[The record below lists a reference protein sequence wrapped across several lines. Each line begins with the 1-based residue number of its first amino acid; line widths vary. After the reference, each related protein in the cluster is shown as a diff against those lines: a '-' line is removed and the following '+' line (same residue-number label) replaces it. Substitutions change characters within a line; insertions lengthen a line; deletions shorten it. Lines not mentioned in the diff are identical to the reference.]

1 MGKLYESEEETK
13 LRYITPA
20 LLRAGWSTHKMLME
34 YSLRNDRFK
43 IVPGHNI
50 TTKVKPSTRNKPDYL
65 LCKSV
70 NFPIA
75 VVEAKSTEKTA
86 ADGIDQAK
94 VYAEMLDIPFAYS
107 SAGDKFI
114 EYDYTTGIQKEFSM
128 DDFPS
133 PDELWNRWCA
143 ARGINDDDSR
153 HKMENALYYT
163 TDDGKTPRYYQMLA
177 INKTVNAVIADKQ
190 KRILLVMATGTG
202 KTYTA
207 FQIIWRL
214 LKGAK
219 AVKNVLYLAD
229 RNPLVD
235 QTIVGDFQPFK
246 NLNTKIRN
254 RKIDTSHQ
262 VYFGL
267 YQQLKGGDDDGE
279 GESLADVYKQVAP
292 DFFDLIIVDECH
304 RGSAREES
312 SWRTI
317 LDYFSSAVQIGLT
330 ATPSHKLGADNAEY
344 FGEPIYTY
352 TLKQGIEDGF
362 LAPYQ
367 VVRVSLDKDL
377 DGWEPEEGERDL
389 NDIEI
394 PKRKY
399 TLADYDSTII
409 LKSRTRTVAAVIT
422 EFLHRL
428 GRMSKTIVF
437 CTTQRHALE
446 LRDELR
452 TLNSDMMKV
461 DANYIVRMTGDDQEG
476 RALFD
481 DFISVS
487 EKYPVVV
494 TTSKLLTTGADTKC
508 VKLIV
513 LDANIRSMTEF
524 KQIIGRGTR
533 LREDADKTFFTIL
546 DFRNAS
552 ELFKDKDFDGDP
564 DWESDW
570 GDGSSNPDEEG
581 PEAPSSNDDD
591 GGSTEGDDKPD
602 TTEGDDGKPSDD
614 DGKPTSDDSSGGG
627 GGTEAVVRAP
637 RTVYVVGNSVEVAVV
652 GESISYL
659 DSNGNLVVDKFKDY
673 TRKNILEHFNSE
685 ADFMEVW
692 NGSEEKQKII
702 EALAQKGILIEQ
714 LRKEMGN
721 PDYDEFDLIVSVAFG
736 ATPQTRQMRSSRV
749 KRGKFLDKYQGV
761 AREVMEILLDIYAH
775 EGVCEVDSRKVLQSR
790 EFKSFGGLPKIIKSF
805 GGAAAYDAAVKAME
819 KELYLPVQSQSGNH
833 TNNTGLEA

>member
-1 MGKLYESEEETK
+1 MGKYHETEEDTK
-13 LRYITPA
+13 HRYITPA
-20 LLRAGWSTHKMLME
+20 LHKAGWSAYQITME
-34 YSLRNDRFK
+34 YSLRKDRFK
-43 IVPGHNI
+43 IVPGQNMA
-50 TTKVKPSTRNKPDYL
+50 TKVARTTRNNPDYL
-65 LCKSV
+65 LCKNV
-70 NFPIA
+70 NCPIA

-94 VYAEMLDIPFAYS
+94 IYAEMLDLPFAYS

-114 EYDYTTGIQKEFSM
+114 EHDFTTGKQTEFSM
-128 DDFPS
+128 DEFPS
-133 PDELWNRWCA
+133 PDALWKRWCD
-143 ARGINDDDSR
+143 ARGITDDDR
-153 HKMENALYYT
+153 RKKMEDALYYT
-163 TDDGKTPRYYQMLA
+163 TDDGKIPRYYQMLA
-177 INKTVNAVIADKQ
+177 INKTVNAVIADQ
-190 KRILLVMATGTG
+190 RKRILLVMATGTG

-219 AVKNVLYLAD
+219 VVKNVLYLAD

-254 RKIDTSHQ
+254 RKIETSHQ
-262 VYFGL
+262 VFFGL
-267 YQQLKGGDDDGE
+267 YQQLKGGDDEE
-279 GESLADVYKQVAP
+279 GESLLDVYKQVKP

-304 RGSAREES
+304 RGSSREDS
-312 SWRTI
+312 SWRAI
-317 LDYFSSAVQIGLT
+317 LEYFKSAIQIGLT
-330 ATPSHKLGADNAEY
+330 ATPSEKEGANNAEY

-352 TLKQGIEDGF
+352 SLKQGIEDGF

-367 VVRVSLDKDL
+367 VVRALLDKDR
-377 DGWEPEEGERDL
+377 DGWEPEDGEKDL
-389 NDIEI
+389 NGKVI

-399 TLADYDSTII
+399 TLANYDSTII
-409 LKSRTRTVAAVIT
+409 LKSRTRTVATIIT
-422 EFLHRL
+422 EYLHRL

-437 CTTQRHALE
+437 CATQRHALE

-452 TLNSDMMKV
+452 MLNDDMMQI

-487 EKYPVVV
+487 EKFPVVV

-552 ELFKDKDFDGDP
+552 QLFKDKSFDGDP
-564 DWESDW
+564 DWESEW
-570 GDGSSNPDEEG
+570 GEKTEG
-581 PEAPSSNDDD
+581 I
-591 GGSTEGDDKPD
+591 TEGD
-602 TTEGDDGKPSDD
+602 GDAHPNPEPEPNPNPNPETNPEPEHKR
-614 DGKPTSDDSSGGG
+614 
-627 GGTEAVVRAP
+627 E
-637 RTVYVVGNSVEVAVV
+637 VYVVGNGVEVSLI
-652 GESISYL
+652 GETVSYL
-659 DSNGNLVVDKFKDY
+659 NEEGKLVTEKFTDY
-673 TRKNILEHFNSE
+673 TRKNILECFGSE

-692 NGSEEKQKII
+692 NGSAEKKAVLQD
-702 EALAQKGILIEQ
+702 LAKRGILIEQ
-714 LRKEMGN
+714 IRKEMGN
-721 PDYDEFDLIVSVAFG
+721 PDYDEFDLIVSIAFG

-749 KRGKFLDKYQGV
+749 KRGQFLDKYQGV
-761 AREVMEILLDIYAH
+761 AREVLERLLDIYAQ
-775 EGVCEVDSRKVLQSR
+775 EGVCEVDSRKVLQSK

-805 GGAAAYDAAVKAME
+805 GGPASYDEAVKAME
-819 KELYLPVQSQSGNH
+819 RELYLPLAINQ
-833 TNNTGLEA
+833 NNANNMTGIQV

>member
-20 LLRAGWSTHKMLME
+20 LQKAGWSSHKMLME
-34 YSLRNDRFK
+34 YSLRKDRFK
-43 IVPGHNI
+43 IVPGHNM
-50 TTKVKPSTRNKPDYL
+50 TTKVQPSTRNKPDYL

-86 ADGIDQAK
+86 SDGIDQAK

-114 EYDYTTGIQKEFSM
+114 EYDYTTGSQKELPL
-128 DDFPS
+128 DEFPS
-133 PDELWNRWCA
+133 PDDLWNRWCV
-143 ARGINDDDSR
+143 ARGINDEDSR

-163 TDDGKTPRYYQMLA
+163 TDDGKIPRYYQMLA

-267 YQQLKGGDDDGE
+267 YQQLKGGDDDAE
-279 GESLADVYKQVAP
+279 GESLADVYKQVSP

-312 SWRTI
+312 SWRAI
-317 LDYFSSAVQIGLT
+317 LDYFSSAIQIGLT

-367 VVRVSLDKDL
+367 VVRVSLDKDV

-389 NDIEI
+389 NDKEI

-422 EFLHRL
+422 EYLHRL

-452 TLNSDMMKV
+452 KLNEDMMKV

-564 DWESDW
+564 DWESEW
-570 GDGSSNPDEEG
+570 GKEDSDSE
-581 PEAPSSNDDD
+581 DD
-591 GGSTEGDDKPD
+591 GESGGSAP
-602 TTEGDDGKPSDD
+602 
-614 DGKPTSDDSSGGG
+614 GGG
-627 GGTEAVVRAP
+627 GKPGGEESTKTKKGGKGSSSSEEPEKTP
-637 RTVYVVGNSVEVAVV
+637 RTVYVVGNSVEVSVT

-659 DSNGNLVVDKFKDY
+659 DSDGKLVVDKFKDY
-673 TRKNILEHFNSE
+673 TRKNILECFGSE

-692 NGSEEKQKII
+692 NGPEEKQKVIQ
-702 EALAQKGILIEQ
+702 ALAQKGILIEQ

-721 PDYDEFDLIVSVAFG
+721 PDYDEFDLVVSVAFG

-749 KRGKFLDKYQGV
+749 KRGQFLDKYQGI
-761 AREVMEILLDIYAH
+761 ARDVLETLLDIYAH
-775 EGVCEVDSRKVLQSR
+775 EGVCEVDSRKVLQSK

-805 GGAAAYDAAVKAME
+805 GGVAAYDAAVKAME
-819 KELYLPVQSQSGNH
+819 KELYLPVQNQQGSK
-833 TNNTGLEA
+833 TNKTGLEA

>member
-20 LLRAGWSTHKMLME
+20 LQKAGWSSHKMLME
-34 YSLRNDRFK
+34 YSLRKDRFK
-43 IVPGHNI
+43 IVPGHNM
-50 TTKVKPSTRNKPDYL
+50 TTKVQPSTRNKPDYL

-86 ADGIDQAK
+86 SDGIDQAK

-114 EYDYTTGIQKEFSM
+114 EYDYTTGSQKELSL
-128 DDFPS
+128 DEFPS
-133 PDELWNRWCA
+133 PDDLWNRWCV
-143 ARGINDDDSR
+143 ARGINDEDSR

-163 TDDGKTPRYYQMLA
+163 TDDGKILRYYQMLA

-279 GESLADVYKQVAP
+279 GESLADVYKQVSP

-312 SWRTI
+312 SWRAI
-317 LDYFSSAVQIGLT
+317 LDYFSSAIQIGLT

-367 VVRVSLDKDL
+367 VVRVSLDKDV

-389 NDIEI
+389 NDKEI

-409 LKSRTRTVAAVIT
+409 LKNRTRTVAAVIT
-422 EFLHRL
+422 EYLHRL

-452 TLNSDMMKV
+452 KLNEDMMKV
-461 DANYIVRMTGDDQEG
+461 DENYIVRMTGDDQEG

-513 LDANIRSMTEF
+513 LDANIRSRTEF

-564 DWESDW
+564 DWESEW
-570 GDGSSNPDEEG
+570 GKDSDSEDNGESCGS
-581 PEAPSSNDDD
+581 AP
-591 GGSTEGDDKPD
+591 
-602 TTEGDDGKPSDD
+602 
-614 DGKPTSDDSSGGG
+614 GGG
-627 GGTEAVVRAP
+627 GKPGGEESTKTKKGGKGSSSSEEPEKTP
-637 RTVYVVGNSVEVAVV
+637 RTVYVVGNSVEVSVT

-659 DSNGNLVVDKFKDY
+659 DSDGKLVVDKFKDY
-673 TRKNILEHFNSE
+673 TRKNILECFGSE

-692 NGSEEKQKII
+692 NGPEEKQKVIQ
-702 EALAQKGILIEQ
+702 ALAQKGILIEQ

-721 PDYDEFDLIVSVAFG
+721 PDYDEFDLVVSVAFG

-749 KRGKFLDKYQGV
+749 KRGQFLDKYQGI
-761 AREVMEILLDIYAH
+761 ARDVLETLLDIYAH
-775 EGVCEVDSRKVLQSR
+775 EGVCEVDSRKVLQSK

-819 KELYLPVQSQSGNH
+819 KELYLPVQNQQGIE
-833 TNNTGLEA
+833 TNKTGLEA

>member
-20 LLRAGWSTHKMLME
+20 LQKAGWSSHKMLME
-34 YSLRNDRFK
+34 YSLRKDRFK
-43 IVPGHNI
+43 IVPGHNM
-50 TTKVKPSTRNKPDYL
+50 TTKVQPSTRNKPDYL

-86 ADGIDQAK
+86 SDGIDQAK

-114 EYDYTTGIQKEFSM
+114 EYDYTTGSQKELPL
-128 DDFPS
+128 DEFPS
-133 PDELWNRWCA
+133 PDDLWNRWCV
-143 ARGINDDDSR
+143 ARGINDEDSR

-163 TDDGKTPRYYQMLA
+163 TDDGKIPRYYQMLA

-267 YQQLKGGDDDGE
+267 YQQLKGGDDDAE
-279 GESLADVYKQVAP
+279 GESLADVYKQVSP

-312 SWRTI
+312 SWRAI
-317 LDYFSSAVQIGLT
+317 LDYFSSAIQIGLT

-367 VVRVSLDKDL
+367 VVRVSLDKDV

-389 NDIEI
+389 NDKEI

-422 EFLHRL
+422 EYLHRL

-452 TLNSDMMKV
+452 KLNEDMMKV

-564 DWESDW
+564 DWESEW
-570 GDGSSNPDEEG
+570 GKEDSDSE
-581 PEAPSSNDDD
+581 DD
-591 GGSTEGDDKPD
+591 GESGGSAP
-602 TTEGDDGKPSDD
+602 
-614 DGKPTSDDSSGGG
+614 GGG
-627 GGTEAVVRAP
+627 GKPGGEESTKTKKGGKGSSSSEEPEKTP
-637 RTVYVVGNSVEVAVV
+637 RTVYVVGNSVEVSVT

-659 DSNGNLVVDKFKDY
+659 DSDGKLVVDKFKDY
-673 TRKNILEHFNSE
+673 TRKNILECFGSE

-692 NGSEEKQKII
+692 NGPEEKQKVIQ
-702 EALAQKGILIEQ
+702 ALAQKGILIEQ

-721 PDYDEFDLIVSVAFG
+721 PDYDEFDLVVSVAFG

-749 KRGKFLDKYQGV
+749 KRGQFLDKYQGI
-761 AREVMEILLDIYAH
+761 ARDVLETLLDIYAH
-775 EGVCEVDSRKVLQSR
+775 EGVCEVDSRKVLQSK

-805 GGAAAYDAAVKAME
+805 GGVAAYDAAVKAME
-819 KELYLPVQSQSGNH
+819 KELYLPVQNQQGSE
-833 TNNTGLEA
+833 TNKTGLEA

>member
-1 MGKLYESEEETK
+1 MSKQYESEEETK

-20 LLRAGWSTHKMLME
+20 LLKAGWSSHKMLME
-34 YSLRNDRFK
+34 YSLRKDRFK
-43 IVPGHNI
+43 IVPGMNM
-50 TTKVKPSTRNKPDYL
+50 TTKVAPTMRNRPDYL

-75 VVEAKSTEKTA
+75 VVEAKGTEKTA
-86 ADGIDQAK
+86 SDGIDQAK
-94 VYAEMLDIPFAYS
+94 AYAEILDIPFAYS
-107 SAGDKFI
+107 SAGEKFI
-114 EYDYTTGIQKEFSM
+114 EYDYTTGKQTELPM
-128 DDFPS
+128 DAFPS
-133 PDELWNRWCA
+133 PEVLWKRWCD
-143 ARGINDDDSR
+143 ARGVRDDVSR
-153 HKMENALYYT
+153 QQMEDALYYT
-163 TDDGKTPRYYQMLA
+163 TDDGKVPRYYQMLA
-177 INKTVNAVIADKQ
+177 INKTVHAVIADKK

-279 GESLADVYKQVAP
+279 GESMADVYKQVP
-292 DFFDLIIVDECH
+292 QDFFDLIIVDECH

-312 SWRTI
+312 SWRAI

-330 ATPSHKLGADNAEY
+330 ATPSHKEGADNAEY
-344 FGEPIYTY
+344 FGDPIYTY

-362 LAPYQ
+362 LAPFQ
-367 VVRVSLDKDL
+367 VVRVLLDKDR
-377 DGWEPEEGERDL
+377 DGWEPQDGEKDL
-389 NDIEI
+389 NGLEI

-399 TLADYDSTII
+399 TLADYDSTLI
-409 LKSRTRTVAAVIT
+409 LNNRTRAVAAIIT
-422 EFLHRL
+422 EYLHRL

-446 LRDELR
+446 MRDELR
-452 TLNSDMMKV
+452 KLNDDMMHV
-461 DANYIVRMTGDDQEG
+461 DSNYIVRMTGDDQEG
-476 RALFD
+476 RELFD

-487 EKYPVVV
+487 ERYPVVV

-552 ELFKDKDFDGDP
+552 ELFKDKEFDGEP
-564 DWESDW
+564 GWESEWRKDPEPNSDGKDDPKTPGGDTDVK
-570 GDGSSNPDEEG
+570 GDGKTPG
-581 PEAPSSNDDD
+581 GD
-591 GGSTEGDDKPD
+591 GGKKSPPNPLPPL
-602 TTEGDDGKPSDD
+602 DG
-614 DGKPTSDDSSGGG
+614 
-627 GGTEAVVRAP
+627 ERI
-637 RTVYVVGNSVEVAVV
+637 VYVVGPGIEVSVV
-652 GESISYL
+652 GESVSYL
-659 DSNGNLVVDKFKDY
+659 DENGELVTDKFKDY
-673 TRKNILEHFNSE
+673 TRKNILAHFGSE

-692 NGSEEKQKII
+692 NRADEKKAVIQS
-702 EALAQKGILIEQ
+702 LAKKGILIEQ

-721 PDYDEFDLIVSVAFG
+721 PDYDEFDLIVSIAFG

-749 KRGKFLDKYQGV
+749 KRSEFLDKYQGV
-761 AREVMEILLDIYAH
+761 AREVMETLLDIYAH
-775 EGVCEVDSRKVLQSR
+775 EGVCEVDNRKVLQSK
-790 EFKSFGGLPKIIKSF
+790 EFKSFGGPLKIINIF
-805 GGAAAYDAAVKAME
+805 GGKDAYDAAVKAME
-819 KELYLPVQSQSGNH
+819 KALYMPMA
-833 TNNTGLEA
+833 NNQNNKINKFTGIQA

>member
-1 MGKLYESEEETK
+1 MSKLYESEEETK

-20 LLRAGWSTHKMLME
+20 LQKAGWSSHKMLME
-34 YSLRNDRFK
+34 YSLRKDRFK

-50 TTKVKPSTRNKPDYL
+50 TTKVQPSTRNKPDYL

-86 ADGIDQAK
+86 PDGIDQAK

-114 EYDYTTGIQKEFSM
+114 EYDYTTGLQKELSM
-128 DDFPS
+128 DEFPS
-133 PDELWNRWCA
+133 PDELWNRWCV
-143 ARGINDDDSR
+143 ARGINDEDSR
-153 HKMENALYYT
+153 QKMENALYYT

-235 QTIVGDFQPFK
+235 QTIVGDFKPFNK
-246 NLNTKIRN
+246 LNTKIRN
-254 RKIDTSHQ
+254 RKINTSHQ

-279 GESLADVYKQVAP
+279 GEGESLADVYKQVSP
-292 DFFDLIIVDECH
+292 DFFDLVIVDECH

-312 SWRTI
+312 SWRSI
-317 LDYFSSAVQIGLT
+317 LDYFSSAIQIGLT

-367 VVRVSLDKDL
+367 VVRVSLDKDV

-389 NDIEI
+389 NDKEI

-422 EFLHRL
+422 EYLHRL

-452 TLNSDMMKV
+452 KLNEDMMRV

-481 DFISVS
+481 EFISVS

-564 DWESDW
+564 DWESEW
-570 GDGSSNPDEEG
+570 GKEDSDSE
-581 PEAPSSNDDD
+581 DD
-591 GGSTEGDDKPD
+591 GESGGSAP
-602 TTEGDDGKPSDD
+602 
-614 DGKPTSDDSSGGG
+614 GGG
-627 GGTEAVVRAP
+627 GKPGGEEPTKTKKGGKGSSSSEEPEKTP
-637 RTVYVVGNSVEVAVV
+637 RTVYVVGNSVEVSVT

-659 DSNGNLVVDKFKDY
+659 DSDGKLVVDKFKDY
-673 TRKNILEHFNSE
+673 TRKNILECFGSE

-692 NGSEEKQKII
+692 NGPEEKQKVIQ
-702 EALAQKGILIEQ
+702 ALAQKGILIEQ

-721 PDYDEFDLIVSVAFG
+721 PDYDEFDLVVSVAFG

-749 KRGKFLDKYQGV
+749 KRGQFLDKYQGI
-761 AREVMEILLDIYAH
+761 ARDVLETLLDIYAH
-775 EGVCEVDSRKVLQSR
+775 EGVCEVDSRKVLQSK

-819 KELYLPVQSQSGNH
+819 KELYLPVSNQQGSE
-833 TNNTGLEA
+833 TNKTGLEA

>member
-1 MGKLYESEEETK
+1 MSKQYESEEETK

-20 LLRAGWSTHKMLME
+20 LLKAGWSSHKMLME
-34 YSLRNDRFK
+34 YSLRKDRFK
-43 IVPGHNI
+43 IVPGQNM
-50 TTKVKPSTRNKPDYL
+50 TTKVAPTMRNRPDYL

-75 VVEAKSTEKTA
+75 VVEAKGTEKTA

-94 VYAEMLDIPFAYS
+94 AYAEILDIPFAYS
-107 SAGDKFI
+107 SAGEKFI
-114 EYDYTTGIQKEFSM
+114 EYDYTTGKQTELTM
-128 DDFPS
+128 DAFPS
-133 PDELWNRWCA
+133 PDVLWKRWCN
-143 ARGINDDDSR
+143 ARGVRDDASR
-153 HKMENALYYT
+153 QQMEDALYYT
-163 TDDGKTPRYYQMLA
+163 TDDGKIPRYYQMLA
-177 INKTVNAVIADKQ
+177 INKTVHAVIADKK

-207 FQIIWRL
+207 FQIVWRL
-214 LKGAK
+214 LKEAK
-219 AVKNVLYLAD
+219 VVKNVLYLAD

-254 RKIDTSHQ
+254 RKINTSHQ

-279 GESLADVYKQVAP
+279 GESMADVYKQVPP

-312 SWRTI
+312 SWRAI

-330 ATPSHKLGADNAEY
+330 ATPSHKEGADNAEY
-344 FGEPIYTY
+344 FGDPIYTY

-362 LAPYQ
+362 LAPFQ
-367 VVRVSLDKDL
+367 VVRVLLDKDR
-377 DGWEPEEGERDL
+377 DGWEPQDGEKDL
-389 NDIEI
+389 NGQEI

-399 TLADYDSTII
+399 TLADYDSTLI
-409 LKSRTRTVAAVIT
+409 LKNRTRAVAAIIT
-422 EFLHRL
+422 EYLHRL

-446 LRDELR
+446 MRDELR
-452 TLNSDMMKV
+452 KLNDDMMHV
-461 DANYIVRMTGDDQEG
+461 DSNYIVRMTGDDQEG
-476 RALFD
+476 RELFD

-487 EKYPVVV
+487 ERYPVVV

-552 ELFKDKDFDGDP
+552 ELFKDKEFDGEP
-564 DWESDW
+564 GWESEWRKDPEPNSDGKDDPKTPGGDTDVK
-570 GDGSSNPDEEG
+570 GDGKTPG
-581 PEAPSSNDDD
+581 GD
-591 GGSTEGDDKPD
+591 GGKKSPPNPLPPL
-602 TTEGDDGKPSDD
+602 DG
-614 DGKPTSDDSSGGG
+614 
-627 GGTEAVVRAP
+627 ERI
-637 RTVYVVGNSVEVAVV
+637 VYVVGPGIEVSVV
-652 GESISYL
+652 GESVSYL
-659 DSNGNLVVDKFKDY
+659 DENGELVTDKFKDY
-673 TRKNILEHFNSE
+673 TRKNILEHFGSE

-692 NGSEEKQKII
+692 NRADEKKAVIQS
-702 EALAQKGILIEQ
+702 LAKKGILIEQ

-721 PDYDEFDLIVSVAFG
+721 PDYDEFDLIVSIAFG

-749 KRGKFLDKYQGV
+749 KRSEFLDKYQGV
-761 AREVMEILLDIYAH
+761 AREVMETLLDIYAH
-775 EGVCEVDSRKVLQSR
+775 EGVCEVDNRKVLHLD
-790 EFKSFGGLPKIIKSF
+790 F
-805 GGAAAYDAAVKAME
+805 
-819 KELYLPVQSQSGNH
+819 
-833 TNNTGLEA
+833 